1 MCLHDCIVDIFMS
14 IAVFSESSQ
23 ASTAPEEMK
32 RPGKVRVADGGL
44 RRSDDVFCASDLKGF
59 RIPAYAGMTVGEE
72 GRASS
77 IPPG

>member
-1 MCLHDCIVDIFMS
+1 ME
-14 IAVFSESSQ
+14 AWANR

-44 RRSDDVFCASDLKGF
+44 RRSDDMFRAGDLKGF
-59 RIPAYAGMTVGEE
+59 RIPACAGMTVGEE